1 MRDVTKV
8 FVSVTMS
15 LDGFIAPPGRLE
27 EVQGPKMEAW
37 TMQWSRLQDWV
48 FQQEFFRKN
57 LHIPGE
63 GEKGPD
69 NDLLREV
76 FKRTGV
82 TIMGKRMFD
91 GGEKFWPEEA
101 PFHTPVFVVTHTK
114 RGPWVRPGGTTFYF
128 VNDGIESA
136 LTQAK
141 DVAKGKDIRIGGGG
155 ETINEFLRA
164 GLVDEIHIALSPM
177 FMGKGI
183 RLLDG
188 IDAAKIEIRPLPAPV
203 SKRLTHL
210 RYEVVNDEGGRGPGD
225 LGRWLQRR
233 AEPPVG

>member
-1 MRDVTKV
+1 MTKV

-15 LDGFIAPPGRLE
+15 VDGFIAPPGRME
-27 EVQGPKMEAW
+27 ELDGAGFEAW
-37 TMQWSRLQDWV
+37 AARWSKLQDYV
-48 FQQEFFRKN
+48 FHQEFFRKN

-76 FKRTGV
+76 FDRTGV

-114 RGPWVRPGGTTFYF
+114 REPWVRPGGTTFHF

-136 LTQAK
+136 LTQAREVVAAK
-141 DVAKGKDIRIGGGG
+141 RDADGSAGPLSAKGKDIRIGGGG

-164 GLVDEIHIALSPM
+164 GLVDELHIAVSPM

-183 RLLDG
+183 RMLDG
-188 IDAAKIEIRPLPAPV
+188 IDPAKVELRPLPAPLSSRV
-203 SKRLTHL
+203 THL
-210 RYEVVNDEGGRGPGD
+210 RYTVSP
-225 LGRWLQRR
+225 L
-233 AEPPVG
+233 A